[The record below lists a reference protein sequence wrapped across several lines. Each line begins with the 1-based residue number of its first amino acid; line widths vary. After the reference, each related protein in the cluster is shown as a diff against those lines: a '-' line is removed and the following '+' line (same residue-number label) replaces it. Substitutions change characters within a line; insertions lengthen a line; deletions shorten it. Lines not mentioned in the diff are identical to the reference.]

1 MFMKHLPPQT
11 SRGFS
16 LVEVLVALVVVAIG
30 LLGLAK
36 MESLALSSTGVAS
49 ARSLAAIQASSMA
62 AAMHAN
68 RAYWASGTA
77 PSTTIV
83 DASAANNFSGTTA
96 CTTVGACNTPTL
108 VALYDLQQWGIALSA
123 LLPGYRATITCS
135 TNGFPVN
142 CTIQVQWVENAVAVN
157 SQQATQL
164 AATSLQAPTY
174 VVYVEP

>member
-1 MFMKHLPPQT
+1 M
-11 SRGFS
+11 
-16 LVEVLVALVVVAIG
+16 VALVVVAIG

-49 ARSLAAIQASSMA
+49 SRSLAAIQPSSMA

-77 PSTTIV
+77 PASTIV
-83 DASAANNFSGTTA
+83 DASAANNFSGATA
-96 CTTVGACNTPTL
+96 CTTVGACTTPTQ
-108 VALYDLQQWGIALSA
+108 VAFYDLWKWGVALSA
-123 LLPGYRATITCS
+123 LLPGYSATITC
-135 TNGFPVN
+135 TTAGFPVN
-142 CTIQVQWVENAVAVN
+142 CTIQVQWVENAVAAN

-174 VVYVEP
+174 LVYVEP